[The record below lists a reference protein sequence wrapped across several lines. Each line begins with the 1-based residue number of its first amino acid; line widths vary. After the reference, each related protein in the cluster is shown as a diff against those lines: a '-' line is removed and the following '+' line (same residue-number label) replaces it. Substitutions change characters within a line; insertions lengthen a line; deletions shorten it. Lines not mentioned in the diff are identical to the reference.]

1 MCARSPE
8 ESSEE
13 KVQTKILQAIHDALD
28 DTQSPAEP
36 QHKDVPVS
44 QTPQEKLLDT
54 KVELDRVELYL
65 KGPTV
70 FTA

>member
-8 ESSEE
+8 DSREE
-13 KVQTKILQAIHDALD
+13 DMQNKMLHPSHDGLNKEARGLAAPEHRP
-28 DTQSPAEP
+28 SVLPARQDEAP
-36 QHKDVPVS
+36 
-44 QTPQEKLLDT
+44 DT